1 MMKEETIYF
10 ATTNKHKLKEV
21 REILAP
27 IRVEQADIEAPE
39 PRSDSFQE
47 VAEFKARYAWE
58 RFRKP
63 LIAEDAGMAINA
75 LKGFP
80 GPFSAYVFGKI
91 GNGGI
96 LRLMEGKKDR
106 TAKFISVISYLK
118 ESSAPVSFI
127 GELKGQISQD
137 IRGENGFGYD
147 PVFIPEGYMKTMGE
161 LPPNEKNKT
170 SHRRQSLEKF
180 MDWHKKQ
187 AKKD

>member
-1 MMKEETIYF
+1 MKEETIYF

-27 IRVEQADIEAPE
+27 LRVEQADIEAPE

-58 RFRKP
+58 KFRKP
-63 LIAEDAGMAINA
+63 LIVEDAGIAISA
-75 LKGFP
+75 LKEFP

-91 GNGGI
+91 GNEGI
-96 LRLMEGKKDR
+96 LRLMDGKKDR

-127 GELKGQISQD
+127 GELKGQISQE

-147 PVFIPEGYMKTMGE
+147 PIFIPESHTETMGE
-161 LPPNEKNKT
+161 MPQNEKNNI

-180 MDWHKKQ
+180 ISWHKKR
-187 AKKD
+187 K

>member
-1 MMKEETIYF
+1 MKEETIYF

-58 RFRKP
+58 KFRKP
-63 LIAEDAGMAINA
+63 LIVEDAGIAIKA
-75 LKGFP
+75 LKEFP

-91 GNGGI
+91 GNEGI
-96 LRLMEGKKDR
+96 LRLMDGKKDR

-127 GELKGQISQD
+127 GELKGQISQE

-147 PVFIPEGYMKTMGE
+147 PIFIPESHTETMGE
-161 LPPNEKNKT
+161 MPQNEKNNI

-180 MDWHKKQ
+180 ISWHKKR
-187 AKKD
+187 K

>member
-1 MMKEETIYF
+1 MKEETIYF

-47 VAEFKARYAWE
+47 VAEFKAKYAWE
-58 RFRKP
+58 KFRKP
-63 LIAEDAGMAINA
+63 LIVEDAGIAISA
-75 LKGFP
+75 LKEFP

-91 GNGGI
+91 GNEGI
-96 LRLMEGKKDR
+96 LRLMDGKKDR

-127 GELKGQISQD
+127 GELKGQISQE

-147 PVFIPEGYMKTMGE
+147 PIFIPESHTETMGE
-161 LPPNEKNKT
+161 MPQSEKNKI

-180 MDWHKKQ
+180 ISWHKKR
-187 AKKD
+187 K